1 MVGIGADVA
10 LSPILNIIRLTEI
23 FIRPSQNLY
32 IFGFACNQKS
42 KGPDK
47 HFKFLGDKFIWH
59 KFVASSNLNACSYL
73 KDTKLSFLAMA
84 VPVRLIVYG
93 MMVFQEVTSYHLS

>member
-1 MVGIGADVA
+1 MK
-10 LSPILNIIRLTEI
+10 TI
-23 FIRPSQNLY
+23 FIFYETPLVKMLTYKQLSDVT
-32 IFGFACNQKS
+32 K
-42 KGPDK
+42 
-47 HFKFLGDKFIWH
+47 
-59 KFVASSNLNACSYL
+59 NLNACSYL